1 MSLYVKICG
10 ITTAKSARAAVDAG
24 ADALGFVFADSPRQL
39 APMVAAEIASDLPG
53 HVEKVAVFLDP
64 AQDEIGRV
72 LEVFNADRVQA
83 NASSLVGFGERPVM
97 PVLRAAAEGYVG
109 ERVLF
114 EGPRSGVGDVAD
126 WEAAAS
132 MARTSDLVLAGG
144 LDAGNVATAVGQV
157 RPFGV
162 DVSSGVESRPG
173 TKDQRLIE
181 EFIKAVRKTEEANEV
196 RR

>member
-1 MSLYVKICG
+1 
-10 ITTAKSARAAVDAG
+10 
-24 ADALGFVFADSPRQL
+24 
-39 APMVAAEIASDLPG
+39 
-53 HVEKVAVFLDP
+53 
-64 AQDEIGRV
+64 
-72 LEVFNADRVQA
+72 
-83 NASSLVGFGERPVM
+83 M
-97 PVLRAAAEGYVG
+97 PVLRAVVDGYAG

-132 MARTSDLVLAGG
+132 MAGSSELVLAGG
-144 LDAGNVATAVGQV
+144 LDAGNVSTAVSQV

-173 TKDQRLIE
+173 AKDQRLIE
-181 EFIKAVRKTEEANEV
+181 EFIEAVRKTEKANEV

>member
-10 ITTAKSARAAVDAG
+10 ITTAESARVAADAG
-24 ADALGFVFADSPRQL
+24 ADAVGFVFAESPRQL
-39 APMVAAEIASDLPG
+39 SPRVAAEIASDLPG

-64 AQDEIGRV
+64 GLDEIRGV
-72 LEVFNADRVQA
+72 LEVCDADRVQA
-83 NASSLVGFGERPVM
+83 DADSLVGFRERSVM
-97 PVLRAAAEGYVG
+97 PVLRAAVDGYAG

-132 MARTSDLVLAGG
+132 MAGSSELVLAGG
-144 LDAGNVATAVGQV
+144 LDAGNVSTAVSQV

-173 TKDQRLIE
+173 AKDQRLIE
-181 EFIKAVRKTEEANEV
+181 EFIEAVRKTEKANEV